1 MKNLLRLL
9 RGDKTQ
15 AEIAALYG
23 VPQQTWYSWESGRT
37 APSGDVMLK
46 LERDFSIPM
55 EVIFF
60 TEFNYK
66 MESRAGGTA

>member
-9 RGDKTQ
+9 RGDKSQ
-15 AEIAALYG
+15 AEIASSYD
-23 VPQQTWYSWESGRT
+23 VSQQTWYSWESGRT
-37 APSGDVMLK
+37 VPNGEIMLK

-60 TEFNYK
+60 TAFNYK
-66 MESRAGGTA
+66 TELNKTRPA